1 MCAAALFTSQAM
13 AAPLILATKSFT
25 EQHILSAMTVQ
36 YLQKKGFQVQPQTN
50 IATVISRN
58 AMINKQIDMT
68 WEYTGTSLIIFNHI
82 NKRMSPQESY
92 ETVKRL
98 DAKHGLVWLKPA
110 DMNNTYA
117 FAMQRKRA
125 EAEHINTMSEMVAKI
140 EQIRKTNP
148 DKNWLLGLDLE
159 FAGRSDG
166 MKPLQAAYKMDLDR
180 PQIRQMDPG
189 LVYNAV
195 RDGFVDAGLIY
206 TTDGR
211 VKGFDLKVLEDDK
224 GFFPSYAVT
233 PVVRKDTLEANP
245 GLEEA
250 LNTLSAQL
258 NNDVITE
265 LNKKVDIDHQSPQQH
280 LWLVALAVGL
290 AIIIGVP
297 LGILIVRHRWLA
309 TPVLG
314 MATIVL
320 TIPSIALFGL
330 MIPLFSLIGQGIGAL
345 PAITAVFLYSLLPIV
360 RNTHTALDS
369 LPPGLREAGRGIGMT
384 FWQRLRWVEIPMA
397 LPVIFGGIRTAV
409 VMNIGVM
416 AIAAVIGAGGL
427 GLLLLNGIGGSDIR
441 MLIAGALM
449 ICLLAI
455 VLDWLLHRLQV
466 VLTPKGIR

>member
-1 MCAAALFTSQAM
+1 METIHY
-13 AAPLILATKSFT
+13 ILDNWD
-25 EQHILSAMTVQ
+25 
-36 YLQKKGFQVQPQTN
+36 YL
-50 IATVISRN
+50 
-58 AMINKQIDMT
+58 
-68 WEYTGTSLIIFNHI
+68 L
-82 NKRMSPQESY
+82 
-92 ETVKRL
+92 
-98 DAKHGLVWLKPA
+98 
-110 DMNNTYA
+110 
-117 FAMQRKRA
+117 
-125 EAEHINTMSEMVAKI
+125 
-140 EQIRKTNP
+140 
-148 DKNWLLGLDLE
+148 
-159 FAGRSDG
+159 
-166 MKPLQAAYKMDLDR
+166 
-180 PQIRQMDPG
+180 
-189 LVYNAV
+189 
-195 RDGFVDAGLIY
+195 
-206 TTDGR
+206 
-211 VKGFDLKVLEDDK
+211 
-224 GFFPSYAVT
+224 
-233 PVVRKDTLEANP
+233 TL
-245 GLEEA
+245 
-250 LNTLSAQL
+250 TL
-258 NNDVITE
+258 
-265 LNKKVDIDHQSPQQH
+265 QH

-297 LGILIVRHRWLA
+297 LGILIVRHKWLA

-314 MATIVL
+314 IATIVL

-345 PAITAVFLYSLLPIV
+345 PAI
-360 RNTHTALDS
+360 DS